1 MSFIF
6 KQPNGKLGRFS
17 SVVDCPTHI
26 NMTEE
31 DYINYRVEIAIE
43 EAKRN
48 ARVEL
53 AHYIHPFTDVE
64 ESFISSNMT
73 KDEFADAIAKMQDPD
88 GKYEEL

>member
-6 KQPNGKLGRFS
+6 RQPNGKLGRFS

-31 DYINYRVEIAIE
+31 DYINYRVEIAVE

-53 AHYIHPFTDVE
+53 THYIHPFTDAKG
-64 ESFISSNMT
+64 SFIPVNMT
-73 KDEFADAIAKMQDPD
+73 KNEFDDVVVKMQDPN